1 MPKKEES
8 KRKGRYT
15 KENIEDWTTP
25 EKLILIT
32 GWCMDG
38 YTNEEIAK
46 KMGIGLSTLNGW
58 IAKDSNIS
66 NALKKGKEI
75 CDYEVEQN
83 LYKSTK
89 DHIVEVTKKQIVK
102 DKDGEKQYI
111 TITEQVIP
119 ANVTAQLSWL
129 NNRRRDKWSNRQV
142 LDTPEERKPVDI
154 NINVIDNTDLEKVM
168 YERRNESGK
177 ES

>member
-1 MPKKEES
+1 MPKAKV
-8 KRKGRYT
+8 GRYT
-15 KENIEDWTTP
+15 RETIEEWTTP
-25 EKLILIT
+25 EKLILLT

-38 YTNEEIAK
+38 YTEEEIAK
-46 KMGIGLSTLNGW
+46 KMGVSITTLYNW
-58 IAKDSNIS
+58 KTKNVEIL

-83 LYKSTK
+83 LYKATQ
-89 DHIVEVTKKQIVK
+89 DHIVSLTKKQIVK
-102 DKDGEKQYI
+102 DKDGEKQFI

-119 ANVTAQLSWL
+119 ASTTAQLSWL

-154 NINVIDNTDLEKVM
+154 NINVVDNSDLEKVM

>member
-1 MPKKEES
+1 MPKTKDNT
-8 KRKGRYT
+8 KVGRYT
-15 KENIEDWTTP
+15 REKIEDWITP
-25 EKLILIT
+25 EKLILLT

-38 YTNEEIAK
+38 YTEEEIAK
-46 KMGIGLSTLNGW
+46 KMGISKTLLYNW
-58 IAKDSNIS
+58 KNKNVDIM
-66 NALKKGKEI
+66 NALKKGKEV

-83 LYKSTK
+83 LYKATK

-102 DKDGEKQYI
+102 DKDGEKQFI

-129 NNRRRDKWSNRQV
+129 NNRRREKWSNRQV

-154 NINVIDNTDLEKVM
+154 NINVVDNTELEKVM
-168 YERRNESGK
+168 YERRNESD
-177 ES
+177 

>member
-1 MPKKEES
+1 MPKAKES
-8 KRKGRYT
+8 NKRGRYT
-15 KENIEDWTTP
+15 RESLEEWITP
-25 EKLILIT
+25 EKLILLT

-38 YTNEEIAK
+38 FTNEEIAK

-102 DKDGEKQYI
+102 DKDGEKQFI

-129 NNRRRDKWSNRQV
+129 NNRKRDKWSNRQV

-168 YERRNESGK
+168 YERRNEDGK

>member
-1 MPKKEES
+1 MPKKKEETS
-8 KRKGRYT
+8 KRGRYT
-15 KENIEDWTTP
+15 RETINDWSTP
-25 EKLILIT
+25 EKLILLT

-46 KMGIGLSTLNGW
+46 KMGIGLSTLNDW
-58 IAKDSNIS
+58 ITKSSDIMD
-66 NALKKGKEI
+66 ALKKGKEV

-83 LYKSTK
+83 LYKATK
-89 DHIVEVTKKQIVK
+89 DHVVEVTKKQIVK

-154 NINVIDNTDLEKVM
+154 NINVVDNSDLEKVM
-168 YERRNESGK
+168 YERRNENG
-177 ES
+177 

>member
-1 MPKKEES
+1 MPKTKES
-8 KRKGRYT
+8 VKRERYT
-15 KENIEDWTTP
+15 KKHIDYWTTP
-25 EKLILIT
+25 ENLILIT

-46 KMGIGLSTLNGW
+46 KMEIGLSTLSEWRNKNL
-58 IAKDSNIS
+58 ALSD
-66 NALKKGKEI
+66 ALKKGKEI

-129 NNRRRDKWSNRQV
+129 NNRRREKWSNRQV

-154 NINVIDNTDLEKVM
+154 KINVVDNTELEKVM
-168 YERRNESGK
+168 YERRNESG
-177 ES
+177 

>member
-8 KRKGRYT
+8 KRGRYT
-15 KENIEDWTTP
+15 RETIDDWNTP

-46 KMGIGLSTLNGW
+46 KIGIGLSTLNGW

-83 LYKSTK
+83 LYKATQ
-89 DHIVEVTKKQIVK
+89 DHIVSLTKKQIVK

-119 ANVTAQLSWL
+119 ASTTAQLSWL
-129 NNRRRDKWSNRQV
+129 NNRKRDKWSNRQV
-142 LDTPEERKPVDI
+142 IDSPEERKPVDI
-154 NINVIDNTDLEKVM
+154 NINVVDNTDLEKVM
-168 YERRNESGK
+168 YERRNEDGK
-177 ES
+177 EN

>member
-1 MPKKEES
+1 MPKTNNNNKV
-8 KRKGRYT
+8 GRYT
-15 KENIEDWTTP
+15 REKIEEWTTP
-25 EKLILIT
+25 EKLILLT

-38 YTNEEIAK
+38 YTEEEIAK
-46 KMGIGLSTLNGW
+46 KMGVSINTLYNW
-58 IAKDSNIS
+58 KAKKVEILE
-66 NALKKGKEI
+66 ALKKGKEI

-83 LYKSTK
+83 LYKATK

-129 NNRRRDKWSNRQV
+129 NNRKREKWSNRQV
-142 LDTPEERKPVDI
+142 IDSPEERKPVDI
-154 NINVIDNTDLEKVM
+154 NINVVDNTELEKVM
-168 YERRNESGK
+168 YERRNESD
-177 ES
+177 

>member
-1 MPKKEES
+1 MPKE
-8 KRKGRYT
+8 RRGRYT
-15 KENIEDWTTP
+15 RETINNWNTP
-25 EKLILIT
+25 EKLILLT

-46 KMGIGLSTLNGW
+46 KIGIGLTTLKEW
-58 IAKDSNIS
+58 IAKDSTIS
-66 NALKKGKEI
+66 TALKKGKEI

-83 LYKSTK
+83 LYKATQ
-89 DHIVEVTKKQIVK
+89 DHIVSLTKKQIVK
-102 DKDGEKQYI
+102 DKDGEKQFI

-119 ANVTAQLSWL
+119 ASTTAQLSWL
-129 NNRRRDKWSNRQV
+129 NNRRREKWSNRQV
-142 LDTPEERKPVDI
+142 IDSPDERKPVDI
-154 NINVIDNTDLEKVM
+154 NINVVDNTDLEKVM

>member
-1 MPKKEES
+1 MPKTKDNT
-8 KRKGRYT
+8 KVGRYT
-15 KENIEDWTTP
+15 REKIEDWITP
-25 EKLILIT
+25 EKLILLT

-38 YTNEEIAK
+38 YTEEEIAK
-46 KMGIGLSTLNGW
+46 KMGISKTLLYNW
-58 IAKDSNIS
+58 KNKNVDIM

-129 NNRRRDKWSNRQV
+129 NNRRREKWSNRQV
-142 LDTPEERKPVDI
+142 LDTPEDRKPVDI
-154 NINVIDNTDLEKVM
+154 NINVVDNTELEKVM
-168 YERRNESGK
+168 YERRNESD
-177 ES
+177 

>member
-1 MPKKEES
+1 MPKAKE
-8 KRKGRYT
+8 RRGRYT
-15 KENIEDWTTP
+15 KDTINDWNTP
-25 EKLILIT
+25 EKLILLT

-46 KMGIGLSTLNGW
+46 KMGISLTTLDNW
-58 IAKDSNIS
+58 KAKDVGIMG
-66 NALKKGKEI
+66 ALKKGKEI

-129 NNRRRDKWSNRQV
+129 NNRRRDKWYNRQV
-142 LDTPEERKPVDI
+142 LDTPDEKKPVDI
-154 NINVIDNTDLEKVM
+154 NINVVDNTNLEKVM
-168 YERRNESGK
+168 YERRNEDGK

>member
-1 MPKKEES
+1 MPKE
-8 KRKGRYT
+8 RRGRYT
-15 KENIEDWTTP
+15 SENLEEWTTP
-25 EKLILIT
+25 EKLILLT

-46 KMGIGLSTLNGW
+46 KIGISLTTLKNW
-58 IAKDSNIS
+58 MNKNVSFMT
-66 NALKKGKEI
+66 ALKKGKEI

-83 LYKSTK
+83 LYKATQ
-89 DHIVEVTKKQIVK
+89 DHIVSLTKKQIVK

-119 ANVTAQLSWL
+119 ASTTAQLSWL
-129 NNRRRDKWSNRQV
+129 NNRKRNKWSNRQV
-142 LDTPEERKPVDI
+142 IDSPEERKPVDI
-154 NINVIDNTDLEKVM
+154 NINVVDNTDLEKVM
-168 YERRNESGK
+168 YERRNEDGK